1 MFYKGGRMKN
11 QEAKIEKAQLIFNEA
26 LLMVKGVLATK
37 SCIIDEDLQ
46 MRDGT
51 DYYYLLRRINALLT
65 NIRHTLDS

>member
-1 MFYKGGRMKN
+1 MEN
-11 QEAKIEKAQLIFNEA
+11 QESRIEKIQQILEEA
-26 LLMVKGVLATK
+26 LAMVKICALATE

-51 DYYYLLRRINALLT
+51 DHYHLLRRINALLT

>member
-1 MFYKGGRMKN
+1 MKN
-11 QEAKIEKAQLIFNEA
+11 QESKIEKIQPILEETIS
-26 LLMVKGVLATK
+26 MVKIGARASE

-46 MRDGT
+46 MRDDT

>member
-1 MFYKGGRMKN
+1 MEN
-11 QEAKIEKAQLIFNEA
+11 QEARIEKAQSILEEA
-26 LLMVKGVLATK
+26 LAMVKIGALATE